1 MSAAGAGARRARAD
15 GAGASPLWRGAG
27 LLALALAVSAALL
40 HANLAAVLPPGQWWA
55 ALLHPTDGD
64 MPQLVLRDSLLP
76 RLAMAVLAG
85 GGLGLAGVLFQQ
97 VLDNPLAEPGTL
109 GVFAGAKLAL
119 ALATLWWPALLI
131 YGYEPVAGAGAALC
145 TGLVLLLSGRSG
157 YAPSTVILAGLV
169 VGLSA
174 EAANRMLVLA
184 HFDALSDLYA
194 WQAGALNQN
203 NWDGVRGLVPRLALA
218 ALAAGLLARPL
229 TLIELGDA
237 GARGLGVSTAGTRL
251 AALALGVAVGASVTG
266 YLGVIGFVGLAGPA
280 IARYGGARR
289 LRDRLLWGP
298 VAGAV
303 LLVLTDQLVQR
314 LIGRSGVPTGAVT
327 ALVGAPLLVGLI
339 LGLRTARE
347 APPAPGPIPVRLA
360 RPWPAIGAL
369 AILALAAVG
378 LSLTLGRDA
387 QGWLWSPDPGA
398 LLAWRAP
405 RALAALGA
413 GAMLAYAGGL
423 LQRLTGNP
431 LASPELFGVSAG
443 AALVVVL
450 VLFLAPGLGPAAML
464 AASAAGAL
472 ATLLA
477 VLALGRRARYASARI
492 LLVGAALTSLIG
504 SVIALLLA
512 TADPRTAAL
521 LTWLSGSTYN
531 ATGTEAGLACLGA
544 ALVLAGTPLLAR
556 WLTILPLGAE
566 TSRAVGLQV
575 ARARLT
581 VLSVAAILTGAA
593 TLLVGPLSFVGLM
606 GPHLARSL
614 GFSRAAEQLVA
625 ATLAG
630 GLIMVLADWLG
641 RVAAFPW
648 QLPAGLV
655 ATVLGGAYFVWLM
668 LRR

>member
-1 MSAAGAGARRARAD
+1 VSAVEAGARRA
-15 GAGASPLWRGAG
+15 GAGRSETATGRRGAA
-27 LLALALAVSAALL
+27 LLALALLAGAALL

-55 ALLHPTDGD
+55 ALFHPTEGD
-64 MPQLVLRDSLLP
+64 IPQLILRDSLLP
-76 RLAMAVLAG
+76 RLAMAILAG

-119 ALATLWWPALLI
+119 ALATLWGPALLVS
-131 YGYEPVAGAGAALC
+131 GYEPVAGAGAALC
-145 TGLVLLLSGRSG
+145 TGLVLLLSGRRG
-157 YAPSTVILAGLV
+157 HAPSAVILAGLV
-169 VGLSA
+169 IGLSA

-203 NWDGVRGLVPRLALA
+203 NWDGVRGLAPRLALA

-229 TLIELGDA
+229 TLIELGEA
-237 GARGLGVSTAGTRL
+237 GARGLGASTAGTRL

-266 YLGVIGFVGLAGPA
+266 FLGVIGFVGLAGPA
-280 IARYGGARR
+280 LTRYGGARR

-314 LIGRSGVPTGAVT
+314 FIGRSGVPTGAVT

-347 APPAPGPIPVRLA
+347 APPAPGPVPVRLL
-360 RPWPAIGAL
+360 RPWGVIGVL
-369 AILALAAVG
+369 AILALAALG
-378 LSLTLGRDA
+378 LSLTVGRDA
-387 QGWLWSPDPGA
+387 QGWLWSPDPGP

-450 VLFLAPGLGPAAML
+450 VLFLAPGLGSAAML
-464 AASAAGAL
+464 AAAAAGAL
-472 ATLLA
+472 GTLLA

-531 ATGTEAGLACLGA
+531 ATATEAALACLGA
-544 ALVLAGTPLLAR
+544 ATMLAVTPLLAR

-566 TSRAVGLQV
+566 TGRAVGLDV
-575 ARARLT
+575 ARTRLT
-581 VLSVAAILTGAA
+581 VLSVAAVLTGAS

-614 GFSRAAEQLVA
+614 GFNRATEQLVA

-641 RVAAFPW
+641 RVVAFPW

-655 ATVLGGAYFVWLM
+655 ATTLGGAYFVWLM